1 MPSPQPCLENA
12 SWRGQGISH
21 CPGLPALL
29 RLSSQV
35 SGSQLPD
42 SPKGSPSQ
50 LDPHMLGGMWMLA
63 KVTSIR
69 GLKKYWRS
77 TACLCTLSKG
87 CSAGSWAAVS
97 SPRWAEGLAFYKD
110 LSIKVRTALSPSAF
124 YDEFLQ
130 GPQIFWVPDKIV
142 FLRKWKSVDLVLNF
156 FPTQMIYNTLL
167 SWNLREDRV
176 ELCQK
181 LNH

>member
-1 MPSPQPCLENA
+1 MFFNCDSIFTGNHSDFNMHKCPQPSLENA
-12 SWRGQGISH
+12 SWRGQGISR

-35 SGSQLPD
+35 SGSQLLD

-50 LDPHMLGGMWMLA
+50 LDPHMLGGVWMLA

-97 SPRWAEGLAFYKD
+97 SPRWVEGLAFCKD
-110 LSIKVRTALSPSAF
+110 LSMKKRPALSPSAY

-142 FLRKWKSVDLVLNF
+142 FFEKVKVCWFSIKSFSNSDDF
-156 FPTQMIYNTLL
+156 
-167 SWNLREDRV
+167 
-176 ELCQK
+176 
-181 LNH
+181 